1 MRESGS
7 WLDRGIFVFLQ
18 LPMIVLGTVLASLL
32 FPSSDLLHLA
42 FVVLWLIANSYVIY
56 VVCWKNGGVLLI
68 RMISFFL
75 SHLAVLAMVLL
86 IFG

>member
-7 WLDRGIFVFLQ
+7 WLERAIFVFLQ
-18 LPMIVLGTVLASLL
+18 LPMVALGAVLAPLIFGSSSLWE
-32 FPSSDLLHLA
+32 
-42 FVVLWLIANSYVIY
+42 FVFIGLWLVANSYVIN
-56 VVCWKNGGVLLI
+56 VICWKNGGVLLI